1 MALAAVLLAQETDIL
16 IKLTSGERPTIAVP
30 DLRGAGEAQA
40 FMTAFN
46 QALFSDLQDSGLFR
60 MAPKSVYPLQIPQ
73 RPQDFRPP
81 ATASASSGG
90 LWLTDWQGPPV
101 NANYLTLGYAAV
113 QNGQLVLFGWL
124 FDVTRPDVQSAQAL
138 GKIYL
143 GTLDE
148 AGARKVAH
156 DFARD
161 ILGQFGAKSLAG
173 TRIYFVSDRT
183 GPRRIKEIWS
193 MDFDGANQKQ
203 ITSYKS
209 ISTFPAV
216 SPDATKLGFTTY
228 ARGTPS
234 IMVHSLETGRR
245 LPFINPPASVNAASD
260 FTPDSQ
266 QLLLYSTFGARHS
279 QIYIANTDG
288 NGLRRI
294 SAVQAIEVEPKVNPK
309 NASEIVFVS
318 GRGGLAQIYKMNMD
332 GADIMRLTNG
342 EGEANNPA
350 WHPDGKHIAFA
361 WTRGFAPGNYNI
373 FVMDVA
379 SLKTVQLT
387 HGSGRNENPGWAPD
401 GLHIVFSS
409 NRSGS
414 SQIWS
419 MLADGTQL
427 KQLTTQGNNYNPVW
441 SRQ

>member
-1 MALAAVLLAQETDIL
+1 
-16 IKLTSGERPTIAVP
+16 
-30 DLRGAGEAQA
+30 
-40 FMTAFN
+40 
-46 QALFSDLQDSGLFR
+46 
-60 MAPKSVYPLQIPQ
+60 
-73 RPQDFRPP
+73 
-81 ATASASSGG
+81 
-90 LWLTDWQGPPV
+90 
-101 NANYLTLGYAAV
+101 
-113 QNGQLVLFGWL
+113 
-124 FDVTRPDVQSAQAL
+124 
-138 GKIYL
+138 
-143 GTLDE
+143 
-148 AGARKVAH
+148 
-156 DFARD
+156 
-161 ILGQFGAKSLAG
+161 
-173 TRIYFVSDRT
+173 
-183 GPRRIKEIWS
+183 
-193 MDFDGANQKQ
+193 
-203 ITSYKS
+203 
-209 ISTFPAV
+209 
-216 SPDATKLGFTTY
+216 
-228 ARGTPS
+228 
-234 IMVHSLETGRR
+234 
-245 LPFINPPASVNAASD
+245 
-260 FTPDSQ
+260 
-266 QLLLYSTFGARHS
+266 
-279 QIYIANTDG
+279 
-288 NGLRRI
+288 LRRI